1 MRMIYLFCLFIA
13 FFIGLII
20 IYWGLT
26 KEELTLSLVISDI
39 FPGVYVLVLSF
50 LLFKVRNKKKK
61 DRILSWEKNRKKG
74 ALLINF
80 FRGVLALGLHLGFI
94 NWTLTYDH
102 KEDNVI
108 LISLVSFTIY
118 IIASAFI
125 GYFNWAGMERDC
137 ENQINEINQKD

>member
-1 MRMIYLFCLFIA
+1 M
-13 FFIGLII
+13 
-20 IYWGLT
+20 
-26 KEELTLSLVISDI
+26 
-39 FPGVYVLVLSF
+39 
-50 LLFKVRNKKKK
+50 RNKKKK
-61 DRILSWEKNRKKG
+61 DRILSWEKTRKKG
-74 ALLINF
+74 AISINF
-80 FRGVLALGLHLGFI
+80 FRGVLALGLHFGFI

-118 IIASAFI
+118 IIAGAFM